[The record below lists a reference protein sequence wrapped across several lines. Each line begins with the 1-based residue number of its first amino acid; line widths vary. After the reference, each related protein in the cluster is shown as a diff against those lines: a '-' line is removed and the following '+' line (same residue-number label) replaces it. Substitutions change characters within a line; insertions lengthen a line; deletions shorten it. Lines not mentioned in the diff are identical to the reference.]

1 LGVIYFE
8 LLGNSVPAEV
18 YSLLVFLYLVN
29 FLVAQSLLEH
39 KVFLVVILQ
48 NRWHGT
54 VINVRKRYL
63 LVVYEST
70 RAAKECHIFEVNN
83 RLRQFALR
91 NAIFFFQT
99 PDWEWALT
107 GLHQAVNFVVLRSV

>member
-1 LGVIYFE
+1 MRIIDFE

-48 NRWHGT
+48 NRGHGA
-54 VINVRKRYL
+54 VIDARKRFL

-70 RAAKECHIFEVNN
+70 RAAKECHIFEVLN
-83 RLRQFALR
+83 RLRQFTLQH
-91 NAIFFFQT
+91 AIFFCQT
-99 PDWEWALT
+99 PDWEWALI
-107 GLHQAVNFVVLRSV
+107 GLHQAVNFVVLGSV